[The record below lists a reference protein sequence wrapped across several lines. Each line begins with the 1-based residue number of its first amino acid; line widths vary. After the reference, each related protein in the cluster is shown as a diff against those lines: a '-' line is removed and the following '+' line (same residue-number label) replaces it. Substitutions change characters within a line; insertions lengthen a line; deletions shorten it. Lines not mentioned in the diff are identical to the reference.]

1 MRKLVDT
8 WNHQLNIKDFSKS
21 MSKFDE
27 LKTAIEKAKKALEE
41 DSGKLPVFVLA
52 AFMKC
57 EDTVNEAWPTRKK
70 LNKMQSQELTKLRQ
84 RIKKYREEKP
94 DFSEQFDVYRENPV
108 VEEAEPEEE
117 PESEDDDSVDVAPVN
132 AEEFLKKASGKGKG
146 NKFGPI
152 GANLDSDAEDE
163 DESESESEEE
173 SESESDSG
181 ESADS
186 ESESESESEDED
198 DTEESEDE
206 ADDESDGSSVD
217 WGSDSDESGD
227 EDDIE
232 YSAGDWKLFLKDTQ
246 EQIDARKALEK
257 AKVEKEKKEKLEERK
272 RKKEKREQELKK
284 RNQRIRRMDHH

>member
-1 MRKLVDT
+1 M
-8 WNHQLNIKDFSKS
+8 
-21 MSKFDE
+21 
-27 LKTAIEKAKKALEE
+27 
-41 DSGKLPVFVLA
+41 G
-52 AFMKC
+52 
-57 EDTVNEAWPTRKK
+57 
-70 LNKMQSQELTKLRQ
+70 
-84 RIKKYREEKP
+84 
-94 DFSEQFDVYRENPV
+94 V

-163 DESESESEEE
+163 DE
-173 SESESDSG
+173 
-181 ESADS
+181 S

-257 AKVEKEKKEKLEERK
+257 AKVEKEKKEKLE
-272 RKKEKREQELKK
+272 
-284 RNQRIRRMDHH
+284 